1 MNVREMRASG
11 LALAGLFA
19 AVAAQAQEVHK
30 CTVNGAVTYQAKPC
44 PSGDVVLPAAPVP
57 SEQDQQQAKADLR
70 RQRYQ
75 AATGHILDRQI
86 VPPPPPPPTTSTT
99 QTTVY
104 VVPGANGQTYVVRQ
118 TTRTPGAP
126 APTKAQS
133 NCDKLNGDYV
143 AALDKRDQLR
153 APSELSNH
161 AQILQAAEDDVT
173 RIRQL
178 AQASNCNLR

>member
-1 MNVREMRASG
+1 MNAREMRASG

-19 AVAAQAQEVHK
+19 AVAAPAQEVHK
-30 CTVNGAVTYQAKPC
+30 CTINGSVTYQAKPC
-44 PSGDVVLPAAPVP
+44 PSGDVVLPTAPVP
-57 SEQDQQQAKADLR
+57 SDQDQQQAKADLR

-75 AATGHILDRQI
+75 AATGRILDRQI

-104 VVPGANGQTYVVRQ
+104 VLPGSNGQTYVVRQ

-133 NCDKLNGDYV
+133 NCDKLNSDY
-143 AALDKRDQLR
+143 AAAVEKRQQLL
-153 APSELSNH
+153 APSELTNH